1 MITIPNIFIM
11 VSRTNYMNRKDY
23 EMVDLNYDIDE
34 ISPENLEK
42 WT

>member
-1 MITIPNIFIM
+1 M